1 MSEFQ
6 KQEPPPLP
14 AALPNPSPN
23 FTEDETMNSYL
34 AKHLGMLGSTYKK
47 TAYTIFKD
55 CMIISSYQEN
65 SQLTFTN
72 SKLTVEQE
80 GKYV

>member
-1 MSEFQ
+1 
-6 KQEPPPLP
+6 
-14 AALPNPSPN
+14 
-23 FTEDETMNSYL
+23 MNSYL
-34 AKHLGMLGSTYKK
+34 VKHLEMLGSTYKRI
-47 TAYTIFKD
+47 AYTIFKD

-80 GKYV
+80 ARYVQKTRERHELTVCLC